1 MSRMWGS
8 VLAVTG
14 FLACPCH
21 LPITL
26 PLILGILGGTSLGGF
41 IGANTGLVYGI
52 FTGYFIVGIGIG
64 MYLLNR
70 RRRETEGA
78 ICELP
83 SKAAI
88 RANGRKKQ
96 TRAERR
102 RARAYTVGCALRGYH
117 RHGTAH
123 PVR

>member
-1 MSRMWGS
+1 M
-8 VLAVTG
+8 AVTG

-26 PLILGILGGTSLGGF
+26 PLILGVLGGTSLGGF
-41 IGANTGLVYGI
+41 IGANTGLIYGI
-52 FTGYFIVGIGIG
+52 FTGYFIVGIGVG

-88 RANGRKKQ
+88 QTDGRKKQ

-102 RARAYTVGCALRGYH
+102 RVRA
-117 RHGTAH
+117 
-123 PVR
+123 